1 MSAYDTKN
9 LNISNAQHSPGARSP
24 SKSPTFIMESDRDVD
39 DVVVTTSHLERTSH
53 FNVEEREKD
62 WNGAKKEQDPKAEQK
77 RQEQLKADERKL

>member
-1 MSAYDTKN
+1 
-9 LNISNAQHSPGARSP
+9 
-24 SKSPTFIMESDRDVD
+24 MESDRDVD

-77 RQEQLKADERKL
+77 RQEQSKADERKL